1 MPYIGDRGGISA
13 APFCQAPRIMI
24 AVDKSHRTLH
34 PTVPADLT
42 RRFDELRSWVGWT
55 PVDELSV
62 VPLRACLMP
71 HVSEFVEDF
80 YSELVRHP
88 AAFHVMTGGEAQIER
103 LKRSLAAW
111 LSDLLS
117 GQYDDSYAIRRWQV
131 GFRHVQ
137 IGLDQTFVGVA
148 LARLRRRL
156 SQQLERACE
165 ADPASFARLSET
177 LHKLLD
183 LDVTLI
189 QAAYDAELQTQR
201 LIASEIRLRNLVDR
215 LPAPAIYVRDGRL
228 AVNTAVEE
236 MTGYSRQ
243 DLVSLDQWNSI
254 TLSTSPEPPTTGST
268 RSRRTLRRRDGTD
281 RLVEVIE
288 LRSDDDE
295 VWLIQDITDADIA
308 RLKAMQAERLALI
321 GQMITTLAH
330 EARNSL
336 QRIRASTETL
346 ELELEDRHDLAPV
359 LARLGAAQDDLK
371 TLFDEVRNYA
381 APVAILRERAC
392 LCDLAESAWDSLVEP
407 RKGRQAIFRCER
419 TDAADCTGWF
429 DRFRMEQVFRNLF
442 ENSLA
447 ACPDPVEIVM
457 RMEMAAI
464 EGRPYVALSI
474 RDNGPGI
481 PDQIRDRVFEP
492 FFTTKAKGTGL
503 GMAIADRIVSAH
515 GGRIELGTGAPG
527 AEFRLLFPRAEHAS
541 EPADH
546 RGG

>member
-1 MPYIGDRGGISA
+1 MPALEECPRPIS
-13 APFCQAPRIMI
+13 
-24 AVDKSHRTLH
+24 
-34 PTVPADLT
+34 PTVPADLLL
-42 RRFDELRSWVGWT
+42 RFDELRTWLGWT
-55 PVDELSV
+55 PVDELSI

-71 HVSEFVEDF
+71 HAREFVDDF
-80 YSELVRHP
+80 YVELAHHP
-88 AAFHVMTGGEAQIER
+88 AAHRILNGGEEQIQR
-103 LKRSLAAW
+103 LKQSLMEW
-111 LSDLLS
+111 LNDLLS
-117 GQYDDSYAIRRWQV
+117 GLYDDSYAMRRWKV

-137 IGLDQTFVGVA
+137 IGLDQMYVGVA
-148 LARLRRRL
+148 LARLRRCL
-156 SQQLERACE
+156 SQRLERCCS

-201 LIASEIRLRNLVDR
+201 HAASEFRLRTLVNR
-215 LPAPAIYVRDGRL
+215 LPAPAIYVRNGRL
-228 AVNTAVEE
+228 AVNAAVEE
-236 MTGYSRQ
+236 MTGYARQ
-243 DLVSLDQWNSI
+243 DLVSLDEWNSI
-254 TLSTSPEPPTTGST
+254 TLSTASEPPATGST
-268 RSRRTLRRRDGTD
+268 RSRRTLRRRDGSD
-281 RLVEVIE
+281 RLVEVIA
-288 LRSDDDE
+288 LRSDEDE
-295 VWLIQDITDADIA
+295 VWLIQDITDADMA

-346 ELELEDRHDLAPV
+346 ELELEDRSDLAPV

-381 APVAILRERAC
+381 APVAILRERTC
-392 LCDLAESAWDSLVEP
+392 LCDLAESAWDSLIEP
-407 RKGRQAIFRCER
+407 RKGRQAVFRCDRGE
-419 TDAADCTGWF
+419 AADCSGWF

-447 ACPDPVEIVM
+447 ACSDPVEIVM
-457 RMEMAAI
+457 RTQTTTFD
-464 EGRPYVALSI
+464 GRLYLVLSV

-481 PDQIRDRVFEP
+481 PDRIRDQVFEP

-515 GGRIELGTGAPG
+515 GGRIEIGSGAPG
-527 AEFRLLFPRAEHAS
+527 AEFRLLFPRVENAS